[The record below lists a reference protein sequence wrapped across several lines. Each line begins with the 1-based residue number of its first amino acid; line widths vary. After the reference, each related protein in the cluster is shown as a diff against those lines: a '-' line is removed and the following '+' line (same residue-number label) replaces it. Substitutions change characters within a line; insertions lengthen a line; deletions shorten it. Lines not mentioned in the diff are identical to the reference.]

1 MYRSTNKKTYF
12 FPNLFSTFFKK
23 PQMFFFPTES
33 KESSVHEQATTEFL
47 LMSCKVNNPAAQ
59 IHIISEAKK

>member
-23 PQMFFFPTES
+23 PQILFFFPTES

-47 LMSCKVNNPAAQ
+47 IVSCGVKQLGTSNSY
-59 IHIISEAKK
+59 HL